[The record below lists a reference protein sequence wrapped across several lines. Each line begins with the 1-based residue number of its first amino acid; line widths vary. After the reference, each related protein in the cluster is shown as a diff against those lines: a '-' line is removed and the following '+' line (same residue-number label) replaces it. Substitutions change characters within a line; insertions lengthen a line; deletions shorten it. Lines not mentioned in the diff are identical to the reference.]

1 MNTPLILLRHRRLRA
16 DLTLLAVAVVWGSAF
31 VVQRVAALHMGPLL
45 FNGVRFLLG
54 ALTLSAATWGRW
66 RAMSRLEWQGG
77 TLAGLVL
84 LAAVT
89 LQQIGL
95 QSTTAGKAGFITG
108 LYVVLVPLFLAL
120 QALPALQALLRSL
133 GKGVGPAPAPVE
145 GVRGCRQR
153 LHGAAG
159 SAPLLAVAGLFLL
172 STGGSTP
179 SEGQLTLAPGDGLEL
194 ISAVLWALHVIL
206 IGRLAGRTNGLRL
219 ALVQYLACGSLS
231 TALGLAFELHTLGGL
246 ATAWWA
252 VVYGGVLSVGVG
264 YTLQVIGQKATPA
277 ADAAIILSMEA
288 AFAALFGWLLL
299 GETLT
304 VRQLLGCGLMLAGML
319 LAQASALRR
328 AEPHRPPHTNSSVV
342 TTYKETT

>member
-1 MNTPLILLRHRRLRA
+1 
-16 DLTLLAVAVVWGSAF
+16 
-31 VVQRVAALHMGPLL
+31 
-45 FNGVRFLLG
+45 
-54 ALTLSAATWGRW
+54 
-66 RAMSRLEWQGG
+66 
-77 TLAGLVL
+77 
-84 LAAVT
+84 
-89 LQQIGL
+89 
-95 QSTTAGKAGFITG
+95 
-108 LYVVLVPLFLAL
+108 
-120 QALPALQALLRSL
+120 
-133 GKGVGPAPAPVE
+133 
-145 GVRGCRQR
+145 
-153 LHGAAG
+153 
-159 SAPLLAVAGLFLL
+159 VAGLFLL

-179 SEGQLTLAPGDGLEL
+179 AEGQLTLAPGDGLEL